1 MNRRNK
7 KIFGW
12 ILVGIYFILPFSS
25 EGWNSYLEF
34 WDWLNIIFIIAIW
47 ELLIK
52 DWLLKN

>member
-7 KIFGW
+7 KILGW